1 MGPIHVDTAAKLET
15 DGEITCGTIS
25 RPTWRDS
32 LIPVRTATKHSG
44 LDHPYVIMT
53 GDLIA
58 PRKEAQQTQT
68 LPAQELGQVP
78 GLTKR
83 RPEL

>member
-1 MGPIHVDTAAKLET
+1 MGPIPVDTN
-15 DGEITCGTIS
+15 ITCGTIS

-68 LPAQELGQVP
+68 LPAQILKVI
-78 GLTKR
+78 LIS
-83 RPEL
+83 